1 LGLEARITSEHIIRQ
16 VLIHVSVIGFA
27 TALATRAVDPIVPL
41 IADGLATDPKSV
53 ALLSTAFAVP
63 FALVQPVLGP
73 VADVIGKTRLMIIC
87 LVILVATMVMG
98 AMAPSYEVLLA
109 SRILGGIATG
119 GIFPAALAAVG
130 DLVPVAGRQ
139 VALGRYLSLVITGNL
154 AGVALAGFVGDLF
167 GWRAV
172 FATIAGCSGVA
183 LVSAFI
189 GLRGVSRV
197 ETAPLDFGAVRAN
210 YRAILTHPRA
220 KFCYAAVFVEGL
232 TIFGVF
238 PFVALLLLAAGEARA
253 SIAGLVLAGI
263 SFGGI
268 IYSMAVRG
276 LLVRFQSSH
285 LMLAGGTA
293 AAIGLLVASFQP
305 PWPVQALAF
314 LVLGFGFYTM
324 HGGIQ
329 VQATELSSVARGAA
343 VSLHSLFFFMGHAA
357 GPVLYGLGFATIGP
371 TASLMIGAAGI
382 FGVGLMTW
390 RFLGERPTEA

>member
-1 LGLEARITSEHIIRQ
+1 M
-16 VLIHVSVIGFA
+16 SVVGFA
-27 TALATRAVDPIVPL
+27 TALSARAADPIVPL
-41 IADGLATDPKSV
+41 IATGLATDPKSV

-87 LVILVATMVMG
+87 LVILVATMVAG
-98 AMAPSYEVLLA
+98 AMAPNYEVLLA
-109 SRILGGIATG
+109 SRILGGMATG

-154 AGVALAGFVGDLF
+154 AGVAVAGLVGDLF

-172 FATIAGCSGVA
+172 FATIAGCGVVA
-183 LVSAFI
+183 LVSAFF
-189 GLRGVSRV
+189 GLRNVKRI
-197 ETAPLDFGAVRAN
+197 ETGPLDLSAVSAN

-232 TIFGVF
+232 AVFGVF
-238 PFVALLLLAAGEARA
+238 PFVALLLLAAGEGRA

-268 IYSMAVRG
+268 IYSIAVRS

-285 LMLAGGTA
+285 LMLAGGTT
-293 AAIGLLVASFQP
+293 AAIGLFIASLQP
-305 PWPVQALAF
+305 PWPVQVGAF

-329 VQATELSSVARGAA
+329 VQATELSSAARGAA
-343 VSLHSLFFFMGHAA
+343 VSLHSLFFFLGHAA
-357 GPVLYGLGFATIGP
+357 GPVLYGIGFATIGA
-371 TASLMIGAAGI
+371 TATLSIGAAAVL
-382 FGVGLMTW
+382 GVGLMTW
-390 RFLGERPTEA
+390 RFLGEGPSS